1 MIVIFTNCN
10 ITIEKITLVS
20 KFKYAIQGR
29 AAHNGSDNKFKL
41 EYNGTELNQV
51 NGFIP
56 NSVLMLLKE
65 DLNEHLGYV
74 PFQKNNQ
81 ISSGLENVSLY
92 FSLEG
97 KKASRKK

>member
-1 MIVIFTNCN
+1 MLTNCN
-10 ITIEKITLVS
+10 ITIEKIILVS
-20 KFKYAIQGR
+20 KFKYVIQGR
-29 AAHNGSDNKFKL
+29 AAHSGSDNEFKL

-51 NGFIP
+51 KGFIP
-56 NSVLMLLKE
+56 NSVLMLFKE

-81 ISSGLENVSLY
+81 ASSGLENSSLY

>member
-1 MIVIFTNCN
+1 MLTNCN

-20 KFKYAIQGR
+20 KFKYVIQGR
-29 AAHNGSDNKFKL
+29 AAHSGSDNEFKL

-51 NGFIP
+51 KGFIP

-81 ISSGLENVSLY
+81 ASSELENSSLY